1 MSWRSVQLGTSNCDQ
16 DEVILN
22 LYKNVPVNYIGTD
35 TEFAQKL
42 TLDPLSKHAV
52 AVFNKPSW
60 LSDFINFVYDLK
72 QYETFYLGIN
82 RYFILGN
89 DTTLVYDTVNR
100 TDSENLIFLVKQA
113 LPNCNILQSGF
124 YDNDKGRYF
133 NFVQPLTWLYGAN

>member
-35 TEFAQKL
+35 TEFAKKL
-42 TLDPLSKHAV
+42 TIDPLSKHAV

-72 QYETFYLGIN
+72 QY
-82 RYFILGN
+82 
-89 DTTLVYDTVNR
+89 TVNR

-113 LPNCNILQSGF
+113 LPNCNISQSGF
-124 YDNDKGRYF
+124 YDNDKGQYF